1 MIYYIN
7 IKQSKAKRG
16 LHSLINNS
24 FKIFLIILLSFILS
38 FLVSCNN
45 KDKTGG
51 SDNGGV
57 GVGVDNVNTDN
68 GTSGGSGSNG
78 GDSSS
83 AAGGSSGSS
92 SGSSSGGDSSDDSG
106 SGDSGSGE
114 ESSGEIAGTTSGST
128 GSGKKS
134 DLEGEWSGY
143 NCSFGITNGKLSMSL
158 FWGPTYEGQIPDSFN
173 YPFSILAT
181 GTLNGET
188 KTGIFTFYSA
198 TNGAYYYYNASG
210 SRLLGNI
217 EKKGSSGSGGSSSGE
232 VSSSGI
238 TNYGSSTSCGVKSE
252 LTGKWYAGYD
262 NFNITD
268 GKLSM
273 SSSTP
278 TYEGQIPNSFNYP
291 LNIVLTG
298 TYSGKTKTAIFTFY
312 SATNGT
318 CYYYRFD
325 STSSSWTTSFIGD
338 SYKLKN

>member
-1 MIYYIN
+1 METVKWYTI
-7 IKQSKAKRG
+7 QTLSKAKRE

-24 FKIFLIILLSFILS
+24 FKIFLVILLSFILLS
-38 FLVSCNN
+38 LVSCNN

-57 GVGVDNVNTDN
+57 GAGVDNVNTDN
-68 GTSGGSGSNG
+68 GTSGGSSSNG

-83 AAGGSSGSS
+83 EEGGSSGSS
-92 SGSSSGGDSSDDSG
+92 GGSS
-106 SGDSGSGE
+106 SGE
-114 ESSGEIAGTTSGST
+114 ESSGKIAGTTSGNT

-134 DLEGEWSGY
+134 DIEGEWSGY
-143 NCSFGITNGKLSMSL
+143 GCSFGITNGKLSMSL

-181 GTLNGET
+181 GALDGKT

-198 TNGAYYYYNASG
+198 TYGAYYYYNASG
-210 SRLLGNI
+210 NRLLGTI
-217 EKKGSSGSGGSSSGE
+217 EKKGSSGSGGLSSGE

-238 TNYGSSTSCGVKSE
+238 TNYDISTGSGIKTDMAGN
-252 LTGKWYAGYD
+252 WYAGGYD

-273 SSSTP
+273 SGSTP
-278 TYEGQIPNSFNYP
+278 TYEGQIPDSFNYP

-298 TYSGKTKTAIFTFY
+298 INAGETKTAIFTFY
-312 SATNGT
+312 SATNGA
-318 CYYYRFD
+318 CYYYRVGPPSVIF
-325 STSSSWTTSFIGD
+325 TGN
-338 SYKLKN
+338 SYKLSN